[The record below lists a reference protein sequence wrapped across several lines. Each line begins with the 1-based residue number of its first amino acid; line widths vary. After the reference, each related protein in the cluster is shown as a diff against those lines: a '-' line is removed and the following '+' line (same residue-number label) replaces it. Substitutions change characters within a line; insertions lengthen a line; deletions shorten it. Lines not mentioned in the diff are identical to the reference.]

1 MVTKRVVLLSLM
13 AVAGTI
19 AASILVTAQQGA
31 PGNRAAITAAAQALG
46 GLDRIRALRN
56 IRLEGYGMYAY
67 QFGGGNITGHPNA
80 PMKFQAAND
89 LRRTYDLQNGRWLLQ
104 ERRNFLFPFA
114 GIGGHSYALV
124 SQYLDGDISFNVTEK
139 GAQRTLRNDP
149 QILQHDGVHM
159 RRMWMHNNPIVLVR
173 AALDPSTT
181 VSAPRK
187 EGSLTIFDLQLK
199 EGDKLSMA
207 IAPVTNLPEWVR
219 WTNPHNDLGQVTYTT
234 YFTGY
239 VPYGGVMLPLGYRTL
254 IDWRNVEYFKI
265 YVDNYVI
272 DGEIPDM
279 AAPESVRSAPE
290 PQPQPIKV
298 QATEVA
304 KGIWRLTPGGTNVFE
319 FADHLTLYELGGGIR
334 QAEAIIAFARTLVP
348 GKPVTQVITS
358 HHHFDHTAGLRQGIA
373 EGLTVIGR
381 RGNEGIF
388 REMAM
393 HPSPDWPDLQEKNKR
408 QLKFIPVDEH
418 LRLSDSQ
425 MTVDIYWD
433 RANIHMADAVF
444 AYVPAAKVMVE
455 GDMATAALDYQF
467 WGDNYLDN
475 IEHYKLDVETLSPVH
490 MQIMKHPAVIE
501 MIRGGVQRARER
513 CAAELA
519 KNNYFP
525 GCPIQSKRF

>member
-1 MVTKRVVLLSLM
+1 
-13 AVAGTI
+13 
-19 AASILVTAQQGA
+19 
-31 PGNRAAITAAAQALG
+31 
-46 GLDRIRALRN
+46 
-56 IRLEGYGMYAY
+56 
-67 QFGGGNITGHPNA
+67 
-80 PMKFQAAND
+80 
-89 LRRTYDLQNGRWLLQ
+89 
-104 ERRNFLFPFA
+104 
-114 GIGGHSYALV
+114 
-124 SQYLDGDISFNVTEK
+124 
-139 GAQRTLRNDP
+139 
-149 QILQHDGVHM
+149 
-159 RRMWMHNNPIVLVR
+159 MWMHNNPVVLVR
-173 AALDPSTT
+173 AALDPATT

-187 EGSLTIFDLQLK
+187 EGSLLIFDLQLK

-239 VPYGGVMLPLGYRTL
+239 VPYGGLMLPLGYRTL

-265 YVDNYVI
+265 YVDNYTV
-272 DGEIPDM
+272 DGQIPDL
-279 AAPESVRSAPE
+279 AAPQAVRSAPE
-290 PQPQPIKV
+290 PQPQEIKV
-298 QATEVA
+298 QATQVA

-334 QAEAIIAFARTLVP
+334 NAEAIIAFARTLVP

-373 EGLTVIGR
+373 EGLTVIAR

-388 REMAM
+388 REMAA
-393 HPSPDWPDLQEKNKR
+393 HPSPDYPDLQEKNKR
-408 QLKFIPVDEH
+408 PLKFMPVDEH
-418 LRLSDSQ
+418 LKLSDSQ

-490 MQIMKHPAVIE
+490 MQIMKHPAVID

>member
-1 MVTKRVVLLSLM
+1 MVTRRVVLLSIIVVV
-13 AVAGTI
+13 VATTT
-19 AASILVTAQQGA
+19 ASILVTAQQGA
-31 PGNRAAITAAAQALG
+31 GNRAAITAAAQALG
-46 GLDRIRALRN
+46 GLERIRAVRN
-56 IRLEGYGMYAY
+56 IKLEGYGQYAY

-89 LRRTYDLQNGRWLLQ
+89 LRRTYDLANGRFLLQ

-114 GIGGHSYALV
+114 GIGGHSFAEV
-124 SQYLDGDISFNVTEK
+124 NQYLDGDLAFNVNEK
-139 GAQRTLRNDP
+139 GAQRVLRNDP

-159 RRMWMHNNPIVLVR
+159 RRMWMLNNPVVLVR
-173 AALDPSTT
+173 TALDSATT

-187 EGSLTIFDLQLK
+187 DGNLTVFDLQLK

-239 VPYGGVMLPLGYRTL
+239 VPYGGLTLPLGYRTL

-265 YVDNYVI
+265 YVDNYTV
-272 DGEIPDM
+272 DGQIPDL
-279 AAPESVRSAPE
+279 AAPEAVRSAPE

-334 QAEAIIAFARTLVP
+334 NAEAIIAFARTLVP

-373 EGLTVIGR
+373 EGLTVIAR

-388 REMAM
+388 REMADASVARLSRPTGEEQASAEVHAGGRAPQVVRFANDRGRLLGSRE
-393 HPSPDWPDLQEKNKR
+393 HPHGRRRLRVRARGQGDGRRRYGDRCARLSVLGR
-408 QLKFIPVDEH
+408 QLSGQH
-418 LRLSDSQ
+418 
-425 MTVDIYWD
+425 
-433 RANIHMADAVF
+433 RALQAGRGDALTRPYADHET
-444 AYVPAAKVMVE
+444 PG
-455 GDMATAALDYQF
+455 GD
-467 WGDNYLDN
+467 
-475 IEHYKLDVETLSPVH
+475 
-490 MQIMKHPAVIE
+490 
-501 MIRGGVQRARER
+501 
-513 CAAELA
+513 
-519 KNNYFP
+519 
-525 GCPIQSKRF
+525 